1 MSVNGQALGDEEYRS
16 AISTITVTTGSSN
29 CSKPYIITNK
39 NVTNSL

>member
-1 MSVNGQALGDEEYRS
+1 MANEEYKS

-39 NVTNSL
+39 SVANSL